1 MELVRTVM
9 ARYSNAGRDHA
20 SLATCLRYA
29 HLDLCCAGGWAAV
42 ASSRRSYLHLHALL
56 ANGEHQSM
64 HAERA
69 FCVVR
74 SAFALVRQRTQKE
87 EALHKGP
94 CVQILH
100 ANRAKMCTL
109 LFFFLFFSFLFL
121 LQGFSFLSRS
131 ISFFIIFC

>member
-1 MELVRTVM
+1 
-9 ARYSNAGRDHA
+9 
-20 SLATCLRYA
+20 
-29 HLDLCCAGGWAAV
+29 V

-109 LFFFLFFSFLFL
+109 LFFFFSFLFSSSYRVFLFSLALSLFL
-121 LQGFSFLSRS
+121 L
-131 ISFFIIFC
+131 FFAKGKKKGEGWGGWLAGTRLQ